1 MTKTKKDLVRETAKS
16 VGVNQREAL
25 AVIDSFLNVIVSTL
39 IANNRIELRG
49 FGVFSTKYRKPRQAR
64 NPKTGESVNL
74 SQRRIPI
81 FKPSKILKQKVM
93 E

>member
-1 MTKTKKDLVRETAKS
+1 

-49 FGVFSTKYRKPRQAR
+49 FGVFATKYRKPRQAR

-74 SQRRIPI
+74 PQRRIPI